1 MSAAEKTERIM
12 GALMDHLRAK
22 YQLLSS
28 SNVFRLQTN
37 AAGTL
42 TLILDLLSPKVDGGD
57 SDATKFGG
65 DINDI
70 QFLRDVNCGLQYLP
84 TFQIV
89 FTPMAI
95 VSDQDSPPPSSRTL
109 FNVLLV
115 NYQGSVLKKD
125 FMTFYVNF
133 PPEVIAATQEAA
145 AVAEEGITVEPD
157 VDLAEKTSSNCDL
170 LEKLDRYREFRLCC
184 GVRKNRKSQQ
194 LKLAQVFIEPFGETR
209 DGFVVR
215 SRECRFMLEL
225 EIVEGANIPP
235 ETREP
240 STVPDNCRCCKVME
254 NKLAELGVDKL
265 KSLSR
270 VKVEVKDENSGA
282 TIVLPIDQNTEGQ
295 DQENLLAVVDVGEDG
310 QPTMTQAVTLDD
322 IIVAGQDQVQGMDD
336 TEDDFGDEDDDFADN
351 TEEGKENRDG
361 KMISVVRTGTGKN
374 ATFNCE
380 MCDKKFKYIDAYWKH
395 VKRCGQ
401 PKGVELTPRQ
411 ASMMVTRKSKADK
424 HTCANC
430 GRDFFHE
437 VNWKKHEEMCKAG
450 RVKSRAIYKQQ
461 VGQASTT
468 PKPVKKEKAKKVKK
482 DSNSKEKAPKE
493 IRECLICLKKVGTQW
508 ERHMRLH
515 KERVGDK
522 LTEETECPSWDCDL
536 KFNDRIELN
545 RHFLENHDAEAIPCV
560 YCVRL
565 LQRDRIRQHIRN
577 EHPHMSHLCTEC
589 GRECIY
595 PSALKQHIKEF
606 HQGIR
611 DAMCDLC
618 GKSYPNQRS
627 LRKHIK
633 THAVQREHIC
643 PECGKDFLTS
653 TKLNEHRRV
662 HTGAKPFQCKVCAYK
677 AGKKENVQAHIKKV
691 HNVATNINEH
701 VLIIKEEL

>member
-1 MSAAEKTERIM
+1 M
-12 GALMDHLRAK
+12 G

-42 TLILDLLSPKVDGGD
+42 TLILDLLSPKVDGAD

-84 TFQIV
+84 TFQVV

-133 PPEVIAATQEAA
+133 PPEVIAATAEAA
-145 AVAEEGITVEPD
+145 AAAAEEGITVEPD

-184 GVRKNRKSQQ
+184 GVRKNRKSHQVE
-194 LKLAQVFIEPFGETR
+194 LSQVFVEPFGETR
-209 DGFVVR
+209 NAFIVR

-225 EIVEGANIPP
+225 EIVEGGGGQQEP
-235 ETREP
+235 REP
-240 STVPDNCRCCKVME
+240 STVPDNCRSCKVME
-254 NKLAELGVDKL
+254 SKLSERGVDKL

-282 TIVLPIDQNTEGQ
+282 TIVLPIDQRSGATEG

-310 QPTMTQAVTLDD
+310 QPTMTQAVTLED
-322 IIVAGQDQVQGMDD
+322 IIVAGQDTED
-336 TEDDFGDEDDDFADN
+336 TEEDFGDDDDDFADGV
-351 TEEGKENRDG
+351 EEGKENRDG

-461 VGQASTT
+461 VGQASAT
-468 PKPVKKEKAKKVKK
+468 PKLVKKDKVKKVKK
-482 DSNSKEKAPKE
+482 DTNVKDKQPKE

-522 LTEETECPSWDCDL
+522 LTEQTVCPSWDCEQVFD
-536 KFNDRIELN
+536 DRIELN

-565 LQRDRIRQHIRN
+565 LQKDRIRQHIRN

>member
-1 MSAAEKTERIM
+1 M
-12 GALMDHLRAK
+12 G

-42 TLILDLLSPKVDGGD
+42 TLILDLLSPKVDGAD

-133 PPEVIAATQEAA
+133 PPEVIAATAEAA
-145 AVAEEGITVEPD
+145 AAAAEEGITVEPD

-184 GVRKNRKSQQ
+184 GVRKNRRSQQ
-194 LKLAQVFIEPFGETR
+194 VQLSQVFVEPFGETR
-209 DGFVVR
+209 NAFIVR

-225 EIVEGANIPP
+225 EIVEGGGGQQEP
-235 ETREP
+235 REP
-240 STVPDNCRCCKVME
+240 STVPDNCRSCKVME
-254 NKLAELGVDKL
+254 SKLSERGVDKL

-282 TIVLPIDQNTEGQ
+282 TIVLPIDQRSGATEG

-310 QPTMTQAVTLDD
+310 QPTMTQAVTLED
-322 IIVAGQDQVQGMDD
+322 IIVAGQDTED
-336 TEDDFGDEDDDFADN
+336 TEEDFGDDDDDFADGV
-351 TEEGKENRDG
+351 EEGKENRDG

-461 VGQASTT
+461 VGQAPSAAKTA
-468 PKPVKKEKAKKVKK
+468 KKDKVKKVKK
-482 DSNSKEKAPKE
+482 DTNTKDKQPKE

-522 LTEETECPSWDCDL
+522 LTEQTVCPSWDCEQVFD
-536 KFNDRIELN
+536 DRIELN

-565 LQRDRIRQHIRN
+565 LQKDRIRQHIRN

-595 PSALKQHIKEF
+595 PSALKQHIKEMHNPQKVKTF
-606 HQGIR
+606 I
-611 DAMCDLC
+611 CELC
-618 GKSYPNQRS
+618 GNAYSRTTGLKQHMISVHSSQRDFPC
-627 LRKHIK
+627 
-633 THAVQREHIC
+633 T
-643 PECGKDFLTS
+643 ECGKAFTNKNRLANH
-653 TKLNEHRRV
+653 LRI
-662 HTGAKPFQCKVCAYK
+662 HTGAKPFKCKICDYRSNRRD
-677 AGKKENVQAHIKKV
+677 NVLLHCKKV
-691 HNVATNINEH
+691 HKVEKPTYMTCVETY
-701 VLIIKEEL
+701 EDEL